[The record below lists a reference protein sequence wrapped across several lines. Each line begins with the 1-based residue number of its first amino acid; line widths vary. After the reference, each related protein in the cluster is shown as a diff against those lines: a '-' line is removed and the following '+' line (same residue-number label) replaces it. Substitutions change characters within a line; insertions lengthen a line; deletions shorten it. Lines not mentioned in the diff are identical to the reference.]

1 MKRLFALITLA
12 FFLVFSANIL
22 TACKQKPKEE
32 PAVEEG
38 AGKAEEP
45 QAVTPAPA
53 EQPAPAPA
61 EQPAPAPAPAPEQ
74 PQEQPQ
80 TPGQ

>member
-61 EQPAPAPAPAPEQ
+61 EQPAPAPEQ

>member
-61 EQPAPAPAPAPEQ
+61 PEQ